1 MINFGTKMVALL
13 GKMFNCFFL
22 KKNFMAPFLWMGFN
36 YLKAT
41 ATSRKF
47 TFYHSVP
54 RNTWHSFFRPRKDER
69 LSRPWSH
76 PVVSSTGPL
85 DWQSSALTTRPLL
98 LFFKS
103 FFFSFWPM
111 SPFYIPT
118 ENTWF
123 RILQYSEYARFL
135 HM

>member
-1 MINFGTKMVALL
+1 MVLNTGTLDWESSALTT
-13 GKMFNCFFL
+13 K
-22 KKNFMAPFLWMGFN
+22 KKNFMTTFLLIGFN
-36 YLKAT
+36 YIKVT
-41 ATSRKF
+41 VTSRRKF

-54 RNTWHSFFRPRKDER
+54 RNTWYSFFRPRKDER
-69 LSRPWSH
+69 LIRPWSH
-76 PVVSSTGPL
+76 PVVSSMGPL

-98 LFFKS
+98 LFF
-103 FFFSFWPM
+103 FWPM

-118 ENTWF
+118 ENTRF